1 MRRTRELGIL
11 SIITIVLII
20 MGCTG
25 PFHSNHQKTLKHSA
39 YLRIIYPREPRT
51 LHTSVEEIDN
61 MANSVSYLQSGNLTV
76 NYHPDGSISGEYNFS
91 IKNIHHNLT
100 LYLATIGIPD
110 ALKLNVSLNGNNIEL
125 NRLDKYIIRN
135 NTLGLRAKVYVINV
149 STSLPEIKGMIKYQ
163 LNDSFVRTL
172 NPSLTIGTPLTWWAI
187 SGKGNLVNL
196 TVRFPSGYIFFLPG
210 YGLLNSTIKMKNF
223 NINRIYGAFF
233 MRVGKVQEIS
243 AGSMHAKI
251 YIPANCQYTHQS
263 LENFEEKLQVALT
276 LYSNVTKIVPVN
288 IFYIILNPS
297 WPMDE
302 GLTTTDTTVPS
313 VVIGCFSS
321 HQLPS
326 VGNVVYSNPGLIFHE
341 LGHLWFG
348 DYAKFGRI
356 DESLATFMEFLAMSK
371 TDKQYSNY
379 LDDLDD
385 IENLDVLPNLKS
397 MSLIYAYKEGI
408 LNPTIREAI
417 IYYKGAFV
425 FRSLQ
430 FVLGNETFFKGLRE
444 LLKECHGKECN
455 LTDIQNVF
463 EKVSGQNLDWFFNEW
478 FYTTKVPD
486 YYVRNLSL
494 NRKNGK
500 YLLTF
505 EITDENNFTMPL
517 DVEVKTQT
525 KSFVKRVWVNGTARV
540 EFELNDKPR
549 IIILDPDEWMV
560 NENRVY
566 PLKGVEIIIN

>member
-20 MGCTG
+20 MGCTS

-39 YLRIIYPREPRT
+39 YLGIIYPREPRT
-51 LHTSVEEIDN
+51 LHTSVEEIEN
-61 MANSVSYLQSGNLTV
+61 MTNSVSYLQSGNLTV
-76 NYHPDGSISGEYNFS
+76 NYHPDGSIFGEYNFS

-163 LNDSFVRTL
+163 LNYSFVRTL

-223 NINRIYGAFF
+223 NISRIYGAFF

-243 AGSMHAKI
+243 AGSMHITI
-251 YIPANCQYTHQS
+251 YIPQNCQYSSHS
-263 LENFEEKLQVALT
+263 LRDFERVVQEALT
-276 LYSNVTKIVPVN
+276 LYVNVTGLVPTKK
-288 IFYIILNPS
+288 FYILLNPS
-297 WPMDE
+297 WSRGHGMMK
-302 GLTTTDTTVPS
+302 DTKVP
-313 VVIGCFSS
+313 VVIIGCYSIY
-321 HQLPS
+321 HPPS

-379 LDDLDD
+379 LDD

-444 LLKECHGKECN
+444 LLKECHDRECN

-494 NRKNGK
+494 KRENGK

-525 KSFVKRVWVNGTARV
+525 KSFLNRVWVNGTARV

-566 PLKGVEIIIN
+566 PLKGIMIIIN

>member
-1 MRRTRELGIL
+1 MGTLGK
-11 SIITIVLII
+11 SVLISLMMI
-20 MGCTG
+20 VIAGG
-25 PFHSNHQKTLKHSA
+25 LAYKTW
-39 YLRIIYPREPRT
+39 
-51 LHTSVEEIDN
+51 HTQVSSVEVKYPPTVHKLRTTPDEIESLVN
-61 MANSVSYLQSGNLTV
+61 ALSYSQQGNLTIT
-76 NYHPDGSISGEYNFS
+76 YHPAGIISGEYSFL
-91 IKNIHHNLT
+91 IKSSKRYVP
-100 LYLATIGIPD
+100 LYFAVLRRPD
-110 ALKLNVSLNGNNIEL
+110 VLKLNLTIDGMPVNLSRLDRYEL
-125 NRLDKYIIRN
+125 NISPQATIW
-135 NTLGLRAKVYVINV
+135 VYVINV
-149 STSLPEIKGMIKYQ
+149 STPSRKVTGKVTYELNYSKIK
-163 LNDSFVRTL
+163 SFNSGWTV
-172 NPSLTIGTPLTWWAI
+172 GTPLTWWAI

-243 AGSMHAKI
+243 AGSMHITI
-251 YIPANCQYTHQS
+251 YIPQNCQYSSHS
-263 LENFEEKLQVALT
+263 LRDFERMAQEALT
-276 LYSNVTKIVPVN
+276 LYVNVTGLVPTKK
-288 IFYIILNPS
+288 FYILLNPS
-297 WPMDE
+297 WSM
-302 GLTTTDTTVPS
+302 GHGVMADTKVP
-313 VVIGCFSS
+313 VVIIGCSS
-321 HQLPS
+321 IYQSPS

-348 DYAKFGRI
+348 DYAEFGRI

-371 TDKQYSNY
+371 TDKQYLSY
-379 LDDLDD
+379 LDD
-385 IENLDVLPNLKS
+385 IENFKVLPNSKS

-408 LNPTIREAI
+408 LNPTIRDAI

-486 YYVRNLSL
+486 YHVRNLSL
-494 NRKNGK
+494 KRENGK

-505 EITDENNFTMPL
+505 EITDKNNFTMPL
-517 DVEVKTQT
+517 EVEVKTQT

-540 EFELNDKPR
+540 EFELNDKPGR
-549 IIILDPDEWMV
+549 IILDPDEWMV
-560 NENRVY
+560 NENREY
-566 PLKGVEIIIN
+566 TLESVEIIIN